1 MTAVRYVRAAGAK
14 LKEVDDRLAVYV
26 PATRGIH
33 VLNPTGQL
41 LVTYLEEPA
50 AADELAAMLERATD
64 GESAT
69 IRRDLAATLDSFLSA
84 GVIERVE

>member
-1 MTAVRYVRAAGAK
+1 MKEVRYVRAAGAK
-14 LKEVDDRLAVYV
+14 LKEVEERLAVWV

-41 LVTYLEEPA
+41 LLTYLEEPA
-50 AADELAAMLERATD
+50 GTEELAAMLEQATD
-64 GESAT
+64 GEPEA
-69 IRRDLAATLDSFLSA
+69 IRHDLAAALDEFLST